1 MSRDGL
7 VSVSQLARLK
17 FGYAPWSWHFAD
29 RQRREIDVFFSG
41 ERKENPSLWNGRL
54 LSLRDVQF
62 AEQTLSG
69 TFFETD
75 YASLLAALA
84 WEAMGPAVKA
94 CFPR

>member
-1 MSRDGL
+1 VVVAFRRS
-7 VSVSQLARLK
+7 A
-17 FGYAPWSWHFAD
+17 APGN
-29 RQRREIDVFFSG
+29 RRVFSG
-41 ERKENPSLWNGRL
+41 ESKENPSLWNGRL